1 MAIPKT
7 SQNIVVSEKKTALNS
22 TLGEVISEL
31 QVPLSTKI
39 DEYILK
45 LGYSNAH
52 VLGILVQLLTNGKV
66 RVDFRD
72 YAERLSLFTENDRMT
87 RGEAVELF
95 DEHLKTMN
103 SQSGTAGKS
112 HVTQKIVVQMP
123 KVQLP
128 KKF

>member
-1 MAIPKT
+1 MTTPKT

-22 TLGEVISEL
+22 TIGEVISEL

-72 YAERLSLFTENDRMT
+72 YAERLSLITANDRMT
-87 RGEAVELF
+87 RGDAVELF

-103 SQSGTAGKS
+103 SHSGAAGES
-112 HVTQKIVVQMP
+112 NVTQKIVVQMP

-128 KKF
+128 KTF

>member
-7 SQNIVVSEKKTALNS
+7 SHNIVVSEKKT
-22 TLGEVISEL
+22 TLTSPIGEVISEL

-39 DEYILK
+39 NEYILK

-72 YAERLSLFTENDRMT
+72 YAERLSLSPDNDRMT

-103 SQSGTAGKS
+103 SESGTTGES
-112 HVTQKIVVQMP
+112 NVTQKIVVQMP

>member
-1 MAIPKT
+1 MASRKT
-7 SQNIVVSEKKTALNS
+7 SQNIVVCEKKTALNS
-22 TLGEVISEL
+22 TIGEVISEL
-31 QVPLSTKI
+31 QIPLSTKI

-72 YAERLSLFTENDRMT
+72 YAERLSLITTGDLMT
-87 RGEAVELF
+87 RGDAVELF
-95 DEHLKTMN
+95 DDHLKTMN
-103 SQSGTAGKS
+103 SQSAAGGDS
-112 HVTQKIVVQMP
+112 NVTQKIVVQMP